1 MERRTGSPPSGGT
14 AQIRQAT
21 GTPPAP
27 GPPESRCYD
36 PGMFQTTTVGSLP
49 KPDWLAAPEQ
59 LWAPWRL
66 AGDALQAGKQRA
78 ALDWLREQEQ
88 AGIDIVGDGEQF
100 RVHFVH
106 GFLER
111 IEGIDWNRKT
121 RMGIRNNRYEAEV
134 PTVTAPLRRP
144 AAVHVADAAFMRAHT
159 GRQLKITLPGPMTI
173 CDTIADGHYGRRADM
188 AMRFAEILNDEAREI
203 EAAGAD
209 VIQFDEPAFN
219 VFVDEVREWG
229 LPALERAM
237 LGLKATTVVHICYGY
252 GIEANIKWKNTL
264 GDTWRQYEQIFPWL
278 NASSVQQVSLE
289 FAGSRVP
296 HDVLRLLPDKQ
307 LLIGA
312 IEVLPG
318 KLETADE
325 VAHNII
331 EATRHVDRERLLP
344 CTNCGMAPLSA
355 ELARG
360 KLRALGAG
368 AALARRQLG

>member
-1 MERRTGSPPSGGT
+1 
-14 AQIRQAT
+14 
-21 GTPPAP
+21 
-27 GPPESRCYD
+27 
-36 PGMFQTTTVGSLP
+36 MFQTTTVGSLP

-66 AGDALQAGKQRA
+66 SGAALQAGKERA
-78 ALDWLREQEQ
+78 ALEWLREQEQ

-111 IEGIDWNRKT
+111 IQGIDWNRKT

-134 PTVTAPLRRP
+134 PTVTAPLHRP
-144 AAVHVADAAFMRAHT
+144 AAVHVADAAFMRANT
-159 GRQLKITLPGPMTI
+159 QRRLKITLPGPMTI
-173 CDTIADGHYGRRADM
+173 CDTVADGYYGRRADM
-188 AMRFAEILNDEAREI
+188 AMRFAELLNEEAREI

-219 VFVDEVREWG
+219 VFLEEVRDWG
-229 LPALERAM
+229 LPALERA
-237 LGLKATTVVHICYGY
+237 LQGLKATTVVHICYGY

-264 GDTWRQYEQIFPWL
+264 GDTWRQYEQIFPWI

-296 HDVLRLLPDKQ
+296 HEVLRLLPDKQ
-307 LLIGA
+307 LLVGA

-360 KLRALGAG
+360 KLRALGTG